1 MTASKVIMIILR
13 QPNSNNPMEMRS
25 DPFWEFGSFGCT
37 KCHQR
42 NIMNPEKSKELI
54 GEKFAFAQGG
64 VEGFKL
70 VFLSPPV
77 RIVEHV
83 EVSEAKWSPAKMP
96 FKYKTAPLLINN
108 QGETDF
114 PNIKELIKD
123 VKRTTWVDRFSSAFR
138 SRRKPLTRDISE
150 KIIKTYDQIIS
161 SSDPRLFAKSY
172 SEALPNVP
180 PKVDTDRKK
189 TYESLLSISNSC
201 LNRTEKSTNEYPCSS
216 KKYPVKRKVRTKGCQ

>member
-77 RIVEHV
+77 RIV
-83 EVSEAKWSPAKMP
+83 
-96 FKYKTAPLLINN
+96 
-108 QGETDF
+108 
-114 PNIKELIKD
+114 
-123 VKRTTWVDRFSSAFR
+123 
-138 SRRKPLTRDISE
+138 
-150 KIIKTYDQIIS
+150 
-161 SSDPRLFAKSY
+161 
-172 SEALPNVP
+172 
-180 PKVDTDRKK
+180 
-189 TYESLLSISNSC
+189 
-201 LNRTEKSTNEYPCSS
+201 
-216 KKYPVKRKVRTKGCQ
+216 